1 MEENQANNDTITLN
15 VKPVKNFLTKLPK
28 HNWAVLTY
36 ILIIIV
42 VILLIIN
49 LNSGDFTGNVISEKN
64 IANEIETFVNTQLVE
79 EGGILVESITE
90 ESGIYTA
97 LINLEGETLPIYFTR
112 DGKFITQGRPL
123 QSILE
128 AVGNIPTATEK
139 TEVTADD
146 DAVKG
151 DLNAPVTIIE
161 FSDYE
166 CPFCNKFY
174 LETYPQ
180 IVQNYIDT
188 GKAKIIFRD
197 FPLSFHQN
205 AQKASE
211 AAECVRNQ
219 GGDEAYWKMHDLLFE
234 NQADLSLEKIKSLSL
249 SLGYNIDSCLDSGEM
264 EAEVLADL
272 EAGSLAGVSGTPAF
286 FINGIKIEGAQPYA
300 NFEAAIEAALTESQI

>member
-15 VKPVKNFLTKLPK
+15 VKPVKNFLTKIPK
-28 HNWAVLTY
+28 HNWAVFTY
-36 ILIIIV
+36 ILIIVV
-42 VILLIIN
+42 VILLIMN
-49 LNSGDFTGNVISEKN
+49 LNSGGLTGNVISEKN
-64 IANEIETFVNTQLVE
+64 IANEIETFINTQLIQ
-79 EGGILVESITE
+79 EGGVLVESITE
-90 ESGIYTA
+90 ESGVYTA
-97 LINLEGETLPIYFTR
+97 LVNIDGETLPIYFTR

-123 QSILE
+123 QSIL
-128 AVGNIPTATEK
+128 AAGGNIPTTEK
-139 TEVTADD
+139 AEVTADD
-146 DAVKG
+146 DAIKG

-166 CPFCNKFY
+166 CPFCAKFY
-174 LETYPQ
+174 TETYSQ

-234 NQADLSLEKIKSLSL
+234 NQADLSLEKIKSLAQGL
-249 SLGYNIDSCLDSGEM
+249 NYNIDSCLDSGEM

-300 NFEAAIEAALTESQI
+300 NFEATIEAALAETEI